1 VELKLL
7 QGRYHEKFREMK
19 LGEVGLWEEVMESS
33 KAVFSKTV
41 EFKELNERA
50 VAAI

>member
-1 VELKLL
+1 MMLDNHLFTL
-7 QGRYHEKFREMK
+7 NMGEMK

-33 KAVFSKTV
+33 KVVFSKTV